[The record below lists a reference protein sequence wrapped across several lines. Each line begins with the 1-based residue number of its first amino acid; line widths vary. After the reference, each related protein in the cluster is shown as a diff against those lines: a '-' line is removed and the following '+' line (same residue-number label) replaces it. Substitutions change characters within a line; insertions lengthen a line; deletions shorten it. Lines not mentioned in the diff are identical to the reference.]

1 VRSVSKSWPLTGR
14 DEELRLVVESCSP
27 RGEYAGVVIVG
38 PAGIGKSR
46 LAREAM
52 ELADKAG
59 ATVRFASGTS
69 SGRSIPLGA
78 FAEWAAPHEGS
89 ALRAVSSAVDG
100 LTSTTR
106 GKRVVVAVDDAHL
119 LDDVSA
125 FLLHQLVTRRLATV
139 VATIR
144 SGEPASDAVTAVWK
158 DGHLRLLQL
167 QPLSRV
173 ESDLLLAEALGGELD
188 PDCARRLWEFTRGNV
203 LQLRH
208 LIDQEVAAQR
218 LAADAGIWTW
228 TGELEVSSTLTGLI
242 ETQVGA
248 VPPEELDVV
257 DMVAVAEPFDL
268 GLLSTLVDSAAI
280 ESAERRGLIGI
291 TSHRHRASVRIGH
304 PLYGEVRRDRA
315 GPVRLRRL
323 RGRIVAA
330 IVALD
335 DLDDTG
341 VLRAGTM
348 SLESDLAPQ
357 PQLLARAAQIAFSRL
372 DLGLAE
378 RLAGA
383 CVEAGGPTAAA
394 LLRAQS
400 LGLLNRAEESQL
412 LLDGLDPRL
421 LDHHELAYTTALRI
435 SNLWSPL
442 QRPDEAATLVDEA
455 MAGPNPVVANA
466 ARAMRVLHLA
476 AQARPAEALAAAA
489 QVDEKDLGDFVA
501 LELAWGKAIAAGD
514 LGLVSDITPAA
525 RAGYDIAAKSIEA
538 AYLGVGL
545 AEFHVKAL
553 LLAGLTSEALT
564 AAHQAAEQ
572 CTDAPGAIGAI
583 GAGMAAIAWLGSGR
597 LDLARERLGYAA
609 RVLSL
614 GVTSAPLRGRF
625 AIYQVETLA
634 KLGETDGAA
643 AHAEGAYGRRH
654 SAHLVLEPDRM
665 LAQAWVSANRGG
677 RSDAVR
683 LAHRAA
689 DYARVQGQL
698 AREVFSLQ
706 TATHFGDATTVTR
719 LEQLTR
725 SVGGPRASV
734 AAAFARGLAAGDG
747 DQLRSVSERFEE
759 MGDLFA
765 AADTAAHAAG
775 AYRSHGSRGSA
786 MTATGRAQRLA
797 AMCGGA
803 VSPAIREARQPLP
816 LTSREREIIA
826 LVAQGWS
833 NRRIAEEMSMSI
845 RTVEGHLYRASQ
857 RSGANGR
864 DQLAALLGEFEGRG

>member
-1 VRSVSKSWPLTGR
+1 
-14 DEELRLVVESCSP
+14 
-27 RGEYAGVVIVG
+27 
-38 PAGIGKSR
+38 
-46 LAREAM
+46 
-52 ELADKAG
+52 
-59 ATVRFASGTS
+59 AT
-69 SGRSIPLGA
+69 
-78 FAEWAAPHEGS
+78 
-89 ALRAVSSAVDG
+89 
-100 LTSTTR
+100 
-106 GKRVVVAVDDAHL
+106 
-119 LDDVSA
+119 
-125 FLLHQLVTRRLATV
+125 
-139 VATIR
+139 
-144 SGEPASDAVTAVWK
+144 
-158 DGHLRLLQL
+158 
-167 QPLSRV
+167 
-173 ESDLLLAEALGGELD
+173 
-188 PDCARRLWEFTRGNV
+188 
-203 LQLRH
+203 
-208 LIDQEVAAQR
+208 
-218 LAADAGIWTW
+218 
-228 TGELEVSSTLTGLI
+228 
-242 ETQVGA
+242 
-248 VPPEELDVV
+248 
-257 DMVAVAEPFDL
+257 
-268 GLLSTLVDSAAI
+268 
-280 ESAERRGLIGI
+280 
-291 TSHRHRASVRIGH
+291 
-304 PLYGEVRRDRA
+304 
-315 GPVRLRRL
+315 
-323 RGRIVAA
+323 
-330 IVALD
+330 
-335 DLDDTG
+335 
-341 VLRAGTM
+341 
-348 SLESDLAPQ
+348 
-357 PQLLARAAQIAFSRL
+357 QIAFSRL

-378 RLAGA
+378 RVAAA
-383 CVEAGGPTAAA
+383 CVDAGGPTAAA

-421 LDHHELAYTTALRI
+421 LDDHELAYTTALRI

-442 QRPDEAATLVDEA
+442 QRPDEAAALVDEA
-455 MAGPNPVVANA
+455 MAGPNSVVANA

-476 AQARPAEALAAAA
+476 AQARPAEALAVAA
-489 QVDEKDLGDFVA
+489 QVDETGLGDFVA

-514 LGLVSDITPAA
+514 LGRVSDITPAA
-525 RAGYDIAAKSIEA
+525 RTGYDIAANSIEA

-564 AAHQAAEQ
+564 AAHEAAEQ
-572 CTDAPGAIGAI
+572 CADAPGAIGAI
-583 GAGMAAIAWLGSGR
+583 GAGIAAIAWLGNGR
-597 LDLARERLGYAA
+597 LDLARERLGYAS

-634 KLGETDGAA
+634 KLGETDSAA

-683 LAHRAA
+683 IAHRAA

-706 TATHFGDATTVTR
+706 AATHFGDTTTVTR

-725 SVGGPRASV
+725 SVSGPRVSV

-765 AADTAAHAAG
+765 AADTAAHAAV
-775 AYRSHGSRGSA
+775 AYRSRGSRGSA

-797 AMCGGA
+797 AACGGA

-833 NRRIAEEMSMSI
+833 NRRIAEEMRMSI

-864 DQLAALLGEFEGRG
+864 DQLAALFGEFEGRG